1 MSLHN
6 NLKNADMKKILP
18 AIVCFLFLQGGS
30 LHAQTSSGF
39 HVTQVY
45 HIASS
50 GGWDYLAVGPDNN
63 RLYVSHGTQVNVLDE
78 TTGDSLGVIPNTIG
92 VHGIAFVPALER
104 GYTSNGRL
112 NNITVFDL
120 KTNQVLGLIVAGTN
134 PDAIMYDDY
143 SKLLITCNGRS
154 QDLSLIDPVSEK
166 LVATIAVG
174 GKPETAVSDGKGK
187 IYVNIED
194 LSLIAVVDIQTKK
207 VIHQW
212 PLKPAMGPSGLAIDL
227 KNNLL
232 FSGCD
237 KTLAIMDIQTGKVA
251 WTVPIADGCDGVAFD
266 AGLGFVFASCGE
278 GKLSI
283 VHADANGYSLL
294 ENVPTKPS
302 ARTLA
307 LDDKTHTVF
316 LSAGEF
322 QKPTTPGVRPPLV
335 PGTFQV
341 LVVKR

>member
-1 MSLHN
+1 
-6 NLKNADMKKILP
+6 MKKILS
-18 AIVCFLFLQGGS
+18 AMTCLICFIAAGLR
-30 LHAQTSSGF
+30 AQTSSGF
-39 HVTQVY
+39 HVAGVF

-50 GGWDYLAVGPDNN
+50 GGWDYLAVGPGNN
-63 RLYVSHGTQVNVLDE
+63 RLYVSHGSQVNVLDE

-92 VHGIAFVPALER
+92 VHGIAFVPALHK

-120 KTNQVLGLIVAGTN
+120 NTNQVLGMIVAGTN

-154 QDLSLIDPVSEK
+154 QDLSLIDPVTEK

-194 LSLIAVVDIQTKK
+194 LSLIAVVDIETKK
-207 VIHQW
+207 VIKEW

-237 KTLAIMDIQTGKVA
+237 KTLAIMDITTGKLA

-266 AGLGFVFASCGE
+266 SGLGYAFASCGE

-283 VHADANGYSLL
+283 VHATANGYELL
-294 ENVPTKPS
+294 ENVLTKPS
-302 ARTLA
+302 ARTIA

>member
-1 MSLHN
+1 
-6 NLKNADMKKILP
+6 MKKILTV
-18 AIVCFLFLQGGS
+18 ITGLLCLFAGKTG
-30 LHAQTSSGF
+30 AQTSSGF
-39 HVTQVY
+39 HVAHVF

-50 GGWDYLAVGPDNN
+50 GGWDYLAVGPGNN

-78 TTGDSLGVIPNTIG
+78 TTGDSIGVIPNTIG
-92 VHGIAFVPALER
+92 VHGIAFVPALNK

-112 NNITVFDL
+112 NNVTVFDL
-120 KTNQVLGLIVAGTN
+120 KTNQVLGMIVAGTN
-134 PDAIMYDDY
+134 PDAIMYDDF

-166 LVATIAVG
+166 IVATIPVG
-174 GKPETAVSDGKGK
+174 GKPETAVTDGKGK
-187 IYVNIED
+187 IYVNMED
-194 LSLIAVVDIQTKK
+194 LSEIAVVDIQTKK
-207 VIHQW
+207 VVNQW
-212 PLKPAMGPSGLAIDL
+212 PLKPAMGPTGLAIDL

-237 KTLAIMDIQTGKVA
+237 KTLAIMDITSGKVV
-251 WTVPIADGCDGVAFD
+251 WTIPIADGCDGVAFD
-266 AGLGFVFASCGE
+266 AGLGYVFASCGE

-283 VHADANGYSLL
+283 VHASASGYELL
-294 ENVPTKPS
+294 ENVVTKPS

-307 LDDKTHTVF
+307 LDDQTHTIF

-341 LVVKR
+341 LVVQR